1 MELATVL
8 VAIGG
13 NKGNTVPRYDA
24 TPAEVMVLQRI
35 HGDDSVMD
43 IEPTGTVERSSAAEM
58 GRLAAIYG
66 SAKTEDNA
74 PVLQDVFPGRV
85 ANVPARFGLLGLSPA
100 LYKPVSRAAPAPEPE
115 PEEEPEPEPAARPTR
130 ARKAK
135 AEAAPAPAPEP
146 EIDDSTADI
155 FGEDADIMT

>member
-13 NKGNTVPRYDA
+13 NKGNTVPRYDV

-35 HGDDSVMD
+35 HGDDSVFD
-43 IEPTGTVERSSAAEM
+43 IEPTGDVPRSSAEEM
-58 GRLAAIYG
+58 NRLVAIYR

-85 ANVPARFGLLGLSPA
+85 ANVPAHFALLGLSSA
-100 LYKPVSRAAPAPEPE
+100 LYKPVSRAAPKAAPE

-130 ARKAK
+130 AAKKK
-135 AEAAPAPAPEP
+135 AEPAPAPVAEP
-146 EIDDSTADI
+146 ESADATEDI
-155 FGEDADIMT
+155 FGTDDLELT